1 MEIIHIINS
10 LSTGGSERCLL
21 RLISQDKANRHIVI
35 TLLPGGELKD
45 KFTKYSTIKI
55 FNFKRT
61 PISSLIKLYQYLKGK
76 DASIV
81 QTWLNHANLI
91 GGLIAFIAG
100 KKVIWNIRNSLEN
113 YWEYGIQHIILNIF
127 SCFFSYFIPR
137 KIIFCSKKSLD
148 SYCKFGYCISK
159 TLLITNGVDTDI
171 FKPRLDQEKDKLYS
185 YFSNGEKRLTMIANW
200 MPQKNFDLLIKSLSL
215 VKNQNVNF
223 KCIMIGREITNE
235 NYILKNLIKDYDLEN
250 NIILFGY
257 VSNTNQLIR
266 HFDYN
271 ILCSNSEGFPNG
283 LIEAMSSGVP
293 CISTDVGDAKEI
305 ISNTGWICKI
315 NDSKSLSESILE
327 ALNESEENH
336 LKRRLLCRQRVI
348 RNYKLIRICNEYINL
363 YNYIIKQNHYF

>member
-1 MEIIHIINS
+1 
-10 LSTGGSERCLL
+10 
-21 RLISQDKANRHIVI
+21 
-35 TLLPGGELKD
+35 
-45 KFTKYSTIKI
+45 
-55 FNFKRT
+55 
-61 PISSLIKLYQYLKGK
+61 
-76 DASIV
+76 
-81 QTWLNHANLI
+81 
-91 GGLIAFIAG
+91 
-100 KKVIWNIRNSLEN
+100 
-113 YWEYGIQHIILNIF
+113 
-127 SCFFSYFIPR
+127 
-137 KIIFCSKKSLD
+137 
-148 SYCKFGYCISK
+148 
-159 TLLITNGVDTDI
+159 NGVDTDI